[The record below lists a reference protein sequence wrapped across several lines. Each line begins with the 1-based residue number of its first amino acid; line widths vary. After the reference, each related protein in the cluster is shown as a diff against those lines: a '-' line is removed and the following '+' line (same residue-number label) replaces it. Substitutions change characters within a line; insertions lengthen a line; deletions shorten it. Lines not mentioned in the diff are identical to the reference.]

1 MLTWFIILEAAD
13 CVAAKVDPE
22 KFAWASA
29 SEDDVAEV
37 TGTMANGF
45 GAKTSDKEPSK
56 SISALFEVVGKVE
69 AVGTDVA
76 VGEAVMRKMKS
87 ITFQ

>member
-1 MLTWFIILEAAD
+1 
-13 CVAAKVDPE
+13 
-22 KFAWASA
+22 
-29 SEDDVAEV
+29 
-37 TGTMANGF
+37 
-45 GAKTSDKEPSK
+45 
-56 SISALFEVVGKVE
+56 VVGKVE

>member
-1 MLTWFIILEAAD
+1 
-13 CVAAKVDPE
+13 
-22 KFAWASA
+22 
-29 SEDDVAEV
+29 
-37 TGTMANGF
+37 MANGF

-56 SISALFEVVGKVE
+56 SISALFEVVGKAE

-87 ITFQ
+87 INFQ